1 MNINQSPL
9 QHVTGAVL
17 AGGLSKRMGKP
28 KHELILPDGTTMLE
42 KALSMTR
49 LVCQEVVVVA
59 PEVVTDQAP
68 HVHDSQ
74 AGRGPLAGIIELL
87 ASGLNDHYLVI
98 PCDMPCL
105 TPELLTQLCDPPPT
119 HARVFQLE
127 YAMHAAPL
135 PLAISSQ
142 LLSSLEG
149 AQQQGILSLH
159 GALAQTQLEVCN
171 LSKRYQGNL
180 MNINEPQDVQHINM
194 RQAD

>member
-1 MNINQSPL
+1 MNTNQSPL

-17 AGGLSKRMGKP
+17 AGGLSKRMGEP
-28 KHELILPDGTTMLE
+28 KHELMLPNQTTMLE
-42 KALSMTR
+42 KALSITR
-49 LVCQEVVVVA
+49 MVCQEVVVVA

-68 HVHDSQ
+68 HVHDAQ

-127 YAMHAAPL
+127 SAKHAVPL

-142 LLSSLEG
+142 LLSSLKG
-149 AQQQGILSLH
+149 AQQQGIRSLH
-159 GALAQTQLEVCN
+159 GALAQTQLDICN
-171 LSKRYQGNL
+171 LSDRYQGNL
-180 MNINEPQDVQHINM
+180 KNINEPQDVQHINM
-194 RQAD
+194 TRVD